1 MVARESDHIE
11 KYASQCD
18 HRCAMQEVNK
28 KRKRLAREE
37 RKAGVVQNRMPRYKK
52 PTAKKEEY
60 CKKKESALACA

>member
-1 MVARESDHIE
+1 MVAFPRDHIE

-37 RKAGVVQNRMPRYKK
+37 RNAGVVQKSDAPLQK
-52 PTAKKEEY
+52 ADG
-60 CKKKESALACA
+60 